1 MPPAWRNDLFL
12 PMLTGEYIERLVRA
26 ELETDIDGGDITST
40 LVLPPGTRA
49 EGKIVAKQDGVI
61 AGIEFAR
68 TAFVLVDKNTH
79 FAPLVSDGDVVRK
92 GDAIAGVAG
101 DAVSVLSAERTALN
115 FLGHLSG
122 IATLTRRVVDMVA
135 EYGTKIL
142 DTRKTTPGLRLAEKY
157 AVRCGGGTNHR
168 MGLYD
173 MILVKDNHIAAAG
186 GIENVLKNL
195 YSDGKIPKGVP
206 VEVEVTDLEQ
216 LRIALSYPVDRIML
230 DNFTPEMVRRAME
243 IRREMGAK
251 IPFEC
256 SGGITMD
263 NVVSYAQTGVEF
275 ISMGMLTHSARQFDL
290 SLEVFLR

>member
-1 MPPAWRNDLFL
+1 MPPVRRNDLFL

-26 ELETDIDGGDITST
+26 ELETDIDGGDITSA

-68 TAFVLVDKNTH
+68 TAFVLVDENTH

-101 DAVSVLSAERTALN
+101 GAVSVLSAERTALN

-195 YSDGKIPKGVP
+195 YSGGKIPKGVP
-206 VEVEVTDLEQ
+206 VEVEVADLEQ

-230 DNFTPEMVRRAME
+230 DNFTPEMVRRAMK
-243 IRREMGAK
+243 IREEMGAK

-263 NVVSYAQTGVEF
+263 NVVSYAQTGMEF

>member
-1 MPPAWRNDLFL
+1 
-12 PMLTGEYIERLVRA
+12 MLTGEYIERLVRA

-61 AGIEFAR
+61 AGIEFAH

-79 FAPLVSDGDVVRK
+79 FAPLISDGDAVKK
-92 GDAIAGVAG
+92 GDAIAEVAG
-101 DAVSVLSAERTALN
+101 GAVSVLSAERTALN

-122 IATLTRRVVDMVA
+122 IATLTRKVVDMVA

-195 YSDGKIPKGVP
+195 YSGGKIPKGVP
-206 VEVEVTDLEQ
+206 AEVEVADLEQ

-230 DNFTPEMVRRAME
+230 DNFTPEMVRRAMK
-243 IRREMGAK
+243 IREEMGAK

-263 NVVSYAQTGVEF
+263 NVVSYARTGVEF
-275 ISMGMLTHSARQFDL
+275 ISVGMLTHSARQFDL

>member
-1 MPPAWRNDLFL
+1 
-12 PMLTGEYIERLVRA
+12 MLTGEYIERLVRA

-61 AGIEFAR
+61 AGIEFAH

-79 FAPLVSDGDVVRK
+79 FAPLISDGDAVKK
-92 GDAIAGVAG
+92 GDAIAEVAG
-101 DAVSVLSAERTALN
+101 GAVSVLSAERTALN

-122 IATLTRRVVDMVA
+122 IATLTRKVVDMVA

-195 YSDGKIPKGVP
+195 YSGGKIPKGVP
-206 VEVEVTDLEQ
+206 VEVEVADLEQ

-230 DNFTPEMVRRAME
+230 DNFTPEMVRRAMK
-243 IRREMGAK
+243 IREEMGAK

-263 NVVSYAQTGVEF
+263 NVVSYARTGVEF
-275 ISMGMLTHSARQFDL
+275 ISVGMLTHSARQFDL